1 MCLCWKCPF
10 KGRGRLSDNKTRS
23 RFGRHCECLGELW
36 PTAVAWKCFP
46 FWVCLWLL
54 RIWLDWGFFF
64 FFCPHGKPLQYLNC
78 FQFSHHLEL
87 NFLGSQK
94 KTNKKKQPWK
104 GQLRVF
110 LPHSIWSSCPAC
122 RASRRPERC
131 PAGKLQRQKQ
141 RLKHA
146 CHQSDIIWAFSP
158 LLSSSSMIKCHWKN
172 ILSNETRSCA
182 KNLFLFNNQKC

>member
-1 MCLCWKCPF
+1 MVDWVTTRPGVGLADIVSAWANC
-10 KGRGRLSDNKTRS
+10 GRQQSLESVFLFEFVFDCS
-23 RFGRHCECLGELW
+23 VFGLTE
-36 PTAVAWKCFP
+36 AY
-46 FWVCLWLL
+46 
-54 RIWLDWGFFF
+54 FFF
-64 FFCPHGKPLQYLNC
+64 FWPHAKPLQYLNC

-131 PAGKLQRQKQ
+131 PAGKLQWQKQ

-158 LLSSSSMIKCHWKN
+158 LLSSMIKCHWKN
-172 ILSNETRSCA
+172 ILSNETRVLNVRKIFSSLTIINVKPVQIKVGC
-182 KNLFLFNNQKC
+182 KK